1 MYRHSFLLA
10 LALLA
15 ASTSHAQSTAPGNT
29 EQIQS
34 YTASSLVKEPRLLSL
49 PAAINLAF
57 DQNKGLAAARR
68 IRGRRGDHHSGRR
81 AAEP

>member
-1 MYRHSFLLA
+1 YRHSFLLA

-57 DQNKGLAAARR
+57 DQNKGLAAARKE
-68 IRGRRGDHHSGRR
+68 IE
-81 AAEP
+81 AV